1 MADSS
6 IILAKYWQ
14 KQISIWQQSGLSCV
28 KFCQQH
34 DLIYNRFMYW
44 RQKLMPN
51 GIEPEVEHP
60 GFTQVC
66 CEEEQT
72 KGNLELALP
81 NGLVVQNINGHN
93 VDLVRSLLAVL
104 S

>member
-1 MADSS
+1 MSDSS
-6 IILAKYWQ
+6 ITLAKYWQ

-34 DLIYNRFMYW
+34 DLIYHRFMYW

-51 GIEPEVEHP
+51 GIEPKTELS

-66 CEEEQT
+66 CEDKSSED
-72 KGNLELALP
+72 NLELALP
-81 NGLVVQNINGHN
+81 NGLVVQNINSHN
-93 VDLVRSLLAVL
+93 VDLVSSLLAVL